1 MFVRPV
7 INNIMGMET
16 NVDSQNKYTC
26 HICSKDINVLT
37 KKLQEHPTS
46 GIWVRHGQ
54 CCATCVAPEDIT
66 GLHDD
71 VMIKS
76 EYREAGM
83 PGNKLNGDP
92 HTNILSGLE
101 RAVEIEEMNAQKID
115 RRTKRTVTAG
125 RIIVVSGLAAGFL
138 FFYYELFIL
147 ALICLVICIAGI
159 MVYRMGT
166 VKQFRKQSY

>member
-1 MFVRPV
+1 
-7 INNIMGMET
+7 MEI
-16 NVDSQNKYTC
+16 NVDSQKKYTC

-54 CCATCVAPEDIT
+54 CCAACVAPEDIT

-71 VMIKS
+71 VMVKS
-76 EYREAGM
+76 EYRQEGTS
-83 PGNKLNGDP
+83 GNKHNGDP

-101 RAVEIEEMNAQKID
+101 RAVEIEELKTQNNE
-115 RRTKRTVTAG
+115 RRAKRTATAG
-125 RIIVVSGLAAGFL
+125 RITVVSSLAAGFL

-147 ALICLVICIAGI
+147 ALICLIICITGI
-159 MVYRMGT
+159 IVYRKGT
-166 VKQFRKQSY
+166 VKQFRTNSY